1 MNPSFW
7 HGKRVLVT
15 GHTGFKG
22 SWLCLWLQKMGARV
36 TGLSLPPEGAP
47 SLFELGRVAQGMDSR
62 FGDVRDIA
70 TVQAAVRESQPEIA
84 LHLAAQPLVR
94 RSYREPVETFATNV
108 MGTAHVLEAA
118 RATDSVK
125 VCLII
130 TTDKCYENRE
140 WDYPYRENDT
150 LGGHDPYSAS
160 KACAEFVSA
169 AYRRSFC
176 EAAGISVATARA
188 GNVIGGGDWSEDRII
203 PDCVRALE
211 AGRAI
216 EVRNPGAVRP
226 WQHVLEPLAG
236 YLRLARRQWEAPQD
250 FARPWNFGPDP
261 ANVLTV
267 GELVE
272 RFVAHWGEGRQLQR
286 SEASAPHEA
295 GILQLDISRTR
306 TRLGW
311 RPVFDI
317 ASTVSLTVDWYRQ
330 CHARDVRNLCE
341 GQIAAY
347 ESAAGAQA

>member
-47 SLFELGRVAQGMDSR
+47 NLFELGRVAQGMDSR
-62 FGDVRDIA
+62 FADVRDMA
-70 TVQAAVRESQPEIA
+70 AVQATVRESQPEIVF
-84 LHLAAQPLVR
+84 HLAAQALVR
-94 RSYREPVETFATNV
+94 RSYRDPVETFATNV
-108 MGTAHVLEAA
+108 MGTAHVLEAV
-118 RATDSVK
+118 RCSGSVR
-125 VCLII
+125 VCVIV

-140 WDYPYRENDT
+140 WDYPYRENDA

-188 GNVIGGGDWSEDRII
+188 GNVIGGGDWSEDRIV
-203 PDCVRALE
+203 PDCVRAIM
-211 AGRAI
+211 AGRAV

-236 YLRLARRQWEAPQD
+236 YLHLARRQWEAPED
-250 FARPWNFGPDP
+250 FAGPWNFGPDP

-267 GELVE
+267 GELV
-272 RFVAHWGEGRQLQR
+272 RRLLAHWGAGGQVQR
-286 SEASAPHEA
+286 SDAAAPHEA
-295 GILQLDISRTR
+295 GMLRLDISRAR
-306 TRLGW
+306 ARLPW

-317 ASTVSLTVDWYRQ
+317 GATVGLTVDWYRQ
-330 CHARDVRNLCE
+330 HRDQDVRGLCE
-341 GQIAAY
+341 TQIAAY
-347 ESAAGAQA
+347 ESAAGAHA